1 MRGAMLSLLSICLA
15 AQESTPTPVL
25 KRVRVHPNQAWIA
38 REATWTFHAPGSQR
52 LRLGGLPAGLSLDGI
67 RVQIDGL
74 PGIRLG
80 NVAVTQEQGQY
91 EADAEAKLLGSELER
106 LQKSLTDLNL
116 RRESHAQTRSML
128 ANLKPEAGASDPV
141 ALPDPKAGLDL
152 ARGIQAQ
159 MGELSAKIRTL
170 SEEEAST
177 RARLEIIR
185 SDLARREAVGTRNNS
200 VVWVEL
206 EASTAGEARI
216 QLDYATSAA
225 RWRPSFEVR
234 LGEENIELL
243 CYAGVSQASGE
254 DWRDIALEISN
265 AEPGRV
271 LRVPKPPP
279 SVQVLYEAPGV
290 VLAGRIEGRVTDR
303 SGRPLPGVTLEAT
316 CESLKVKRTVMSDA
330 NGAFRMPLLPPAEY
344 IVRATKTGHPSAMSY
359 ARVTAG
365 QPVTLGFQLLPTTAS
380 AVVEVIGQSASVDST
395 ATMAST
401 SFSANRGTLE
411 AALEST
417 PSRYEESGN
426 LSRAWA
432 LDGKR
437 TLPSDAISRRILL
450 ARMLTESKLRL
461 RAIPRRS
468 TEIFLTASLSP
479 VPGFPWFPNTPTTLF
494 RNGEQLGQIGL
505 PRIQSGEGAVFSF
518 GPVPGLRVQRQR
530 IEATVAVAK
539 GGRGRQWTL
548 RERVLLVNDLDR
560 EMEVEV
566 QEPAIRSSSDRVRV
580 EMLPEAT
587 QTTESGEHLVWRIK
601 VPARGQSRIEQ
612 AWRIAGPATGF
623 IPEIAALGLPTSD

>member
-1 MRGAMLSLLSICLA
+1 MRGAILSLLSICLA
-15 AQESTPTPVL
+15 SQEPTLTPVI
-25 KRVRVHPNQAWIA
+25 KRARVHPNQAWIT
-38 REATWTFHAPGSQR
+38 REATWTFRGPGFQR
-52 LRLGGLPAGLSLDGI
+52 LRFGGLPGGLSLDGI
-67 RVQIDGL
+67 RVQVEGL
-74 PGIRLG
+74 SGIRLG
-80 NVAVTQEQGQY
+80 NVAVTQEQGHY
-91 EADAEAKLLGSELER
+91 ETDAEAKRLGTEAER
-106 LQKSLTDLNL
+106 LQKRLTDLNL
-116 RRESHAQTRSML
+116 RSESLAQTRTML
-128 ANLKPEAGASDPV
+128 ANLKPEAGPSDAA
-141 ALPDPKAGLDL
+141 ALLDPKGGLEL

-159 MGELSAKIRTL
+159 MVELSSKISTL

-185 SDLARREAVGTRNNS
+185 SDLAGREAAGTRNNS

-206 EASTAGEARI
+206 EASAAGEARI
-216 QLDYATSAA
+216 QLDCATSAA

-234 LGEENIELL
+234 LGEANIELL

-254 DWRDIALEISN
+254 DWRDIGLEISN

-271 LRVPKPPP
+271 LRVPTPP
-279 SVQVLYEAPGV
+279 SSVQLLYEAPGV

-303 SGRPLPGVTLEAT
+303 SSRPLSGVTLEAT
-316 CESLKVKRTVMSDA
+316 CESLKLKRTVVSDA
-330 NGAFRMPLLPPAEY
+330 NGAFRLPLLPPAEY
-344 IVRATKTGHPSAMSY
+344 VVRATKNGHPSAMSY
-359 ARVTAG
+359 ARVAAG
-365 QPVTLGFQLLPTTAS
+365 QAVTLGFQLLPTTAG
-380 AVVEVIGQSASVDST
+380 AVVEVVAQSASVDRSET
-395 ATMAST
+395 KTSA
-401 SFSANRGTLE
+401 SFSANQGTLE

-426 LSRAWA
+426 LSRAWV
-432 LDGKR
+432 LEGKK
-437 TLPSDAISRRILL
+437 TLPSDAISRRMLL
-450 ARMLTESKLRL
+450 ARMLSESKLRL

-548 RERVLLVNDLDR
+548 RERLLLVNELDR
-560 EMEVEV
+560 EVEVEV

-580 EMLPEAT
+580 EILPEAT
-587 QTTESGEHLVWRIK
+587 QATESGEHLVWRVT
-601 VPARGQSRIEQ
+601 VPARGQSRIEE
-612 AWRIAGPATGF
+612 AWRITGPTTGF